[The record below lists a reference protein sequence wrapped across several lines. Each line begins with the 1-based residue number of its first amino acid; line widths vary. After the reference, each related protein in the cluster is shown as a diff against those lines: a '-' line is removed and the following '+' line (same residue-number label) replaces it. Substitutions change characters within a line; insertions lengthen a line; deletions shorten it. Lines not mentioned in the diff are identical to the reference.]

1 MESVSF
7 LGVHKC
13 YEGDSSQ
20 LIIEPGRGFS
30 PYFLCRSVVTGK
42 IDENGQSFM
51 MDSKVHLGSDRRFL
65 LLATRVSRLHT
76 QRLGIWV
83 ERCYHAPSARRDV
96 GAGGW

>member
-1 MESVSF
+1 MTAPSGSLSRAEVFPHISF
-7 LGVHKC
+7 
-13 YEGDSSQ
+13 
-20 LIIEPGRGFS
+20 
-30 PYFLCRSVVTGK
+30 CRSVVTGK